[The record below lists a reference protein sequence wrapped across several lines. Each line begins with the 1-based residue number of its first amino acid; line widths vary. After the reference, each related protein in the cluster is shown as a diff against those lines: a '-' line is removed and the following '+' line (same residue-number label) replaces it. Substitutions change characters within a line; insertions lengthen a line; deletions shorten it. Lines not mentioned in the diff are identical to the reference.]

1 MVKLKRRYML
11 VELQFMDDRRDVFI
25 TGSDIYHSIL
35 DQVGRLHGIF
45 SKRKAFFYI
54 LLLGDYGV
62 GAICGS
68 FQVKVRDPSTNTAV
82 IRINS
87 NECSFVSTAIPFILK
102 IGKCRCTLQLLF
114 EGSSIRTV
122 ERFLLRSNL
131 NMLYTKLRA
140 AESEE
145 EKSSLRVAIRSI
157 TGPRVAHIRM

>member
-1 MVKLKRRYML
+1 ML

-35 DQVGRLHGIF
+35 DQVGRLH
-45 SKRKAFFYI
+45 
-54 LLLGDYGV
+54 GDYGV